1 MNKIDFKIINNV
13 CIYPLDYFANQ
24 ELTEYDLDNLFNG
37 KSFLYSLIINMIQM
51 SGVKDNE
58 NSIINA
64 ITTDSKLL
72 KKYNCSDIQLN
83 DILNKKLKRD
93 R

>member
-1 MNKIDFKIINNV
+1 MNKTDFKIINNV
-13 CIYPLDYFANQ
+13 CIYPLDYLANK
-24 ELTEYDLDNLFNG
+24 ELTEYNLDNLFNG

-72 KKYNCSDIQLN
+72 KNTIVLIFNLTIY
-83 DILNKKLKRD
+83 
-93 R
+93 